1 MQGSPQLSQAGQVF
15 RRVESPHNNP
25 VPTTPTEVDPDQE
38 ERRDNFRDCL
48 CRHTMPVDSSRAPD
62 EGDAGRLSIS
72 TRKAFLLLPR
82 GISFQLT
89 CFTPRWVDWKLPHG
103 GGIQGRDGD
112 PAGQHLG
119 RAVLCRGPVR
129 GPLA

>member
-15 RRVESPHNNP
+15 SWLEFLHNKP
-25 VPTTPTEVDPDQE
+25 VPTTPTEVDPDHE

-89 CFTPRWVDWKLPHG
+89 CFTLLDGWTGHPPLG
-103 GGIQGRDGD
+103 GQQQ
-112 PAGQHLG
+112 AS
-119 RAVLCRGPVR
+119 
-129 GPLA
+129 